1 MFYIKHIKTGNNPP
15 ENLAR
20 IIGAV
25 RWCYQGEQV
34 GGVGILLSRVRVV
47 LTPIRGR
54 RGTYKGKTKQTPIT
68 EDCLTVS
75 GAGAS
80 TPQEHNRR

>member
-15 ENLAR
+15 ENLAG

-34 GGVGILLSRVRVV
+34 GGGGYIIIPRACGVNSYTREAWHV
-47 LTPIRGR
+47 
-54 RGTYKGKTKQTPIT
+54 
-68 EDCLTVS
+68 
-75 GAGAS
+75 
-80 TPQEHNRR
+80 